1 MLNEPTTAS
10 RYKEQRLQDLKLA
23 KELYKKYGTIKYY
36 NGWVM
41 IGGIAI
47 NGISRGDK
55 IEDICEKTERANS
68 DIRKQDNA

>member
-1 MLNEPTTAS
+1 MLNEPTTAAK
-10 RYKEQRLQDLKLA
+10 YKEQRLRDLKLA

-55 IEDICEKTERANS
+55 IENICEKKEQS
-68 DIRKQDNA
+68 DSNI